1 MAALLNTVVRS
12 VATIARSFD
21 NVLFPQ
27 HCLLSGLPLAPEDE
41 VLPGISRQALD
52 ACAPAPDP
60 VELLLLVQRHI
71 AADDL
76 YISSFNAAWAVTDD
90 APIRHAIHAVK
101 YGNRKRLAYGLGRWV
116 GELVDESVSELVSE
130 LVDES
135 VVESGYAKD
144 LLEDSLKDSLKD
156 SLADSLKDSLAD
168 LHAVTFIPIHPA
180 RRRERGYN
188 QAELIAR
195 GVADALELPLL
206 DVMRRTRYTGTQTAL
221 SEQQRLVNLHN
232 AFSVHTPDLI
242 RNARILL
249 VDDVLTTGA
258 TLNTAAEALIAA
270 GARRVDALTVAA
282 TV

>member
-1 MAALLNTVVRS
+1 MASLLNTVVRS
-12 VATIARSFD
+12 VATIATSFD
-21 NVLFPQ
+21 NLLFPQ
-27 HCLLSGLPLAPEDE
+27 HCLLSGLPLSPEDE

-101 YGNRKRLAYGLGRWV
+101 YGNRKRLAYALGRYLAEGV
-116 GELVDESVSELVSE
+116 GEEVDEG
-130 LVDES
+130 VDEGFFEGVS
-135 VVESGYAKD
+135 RGNLHGV
-144 LLEDSLKDSLKD
+144 LLEDLHE
-156 SLADSLKDSLAD
+156 D
-168 LHAVTFIPIHPA
+168 LHEVLHEVLHVVPHSVAFIPIHPA

-195 GVADALELPLL
+195 GVADVLGLPVLN
-206 DVMRRTRYTGTQTAL
+206 VMQRTRYTGTQTAL

-270 GARRVDALTVAA
+270 GARRVDALTIAA
-282 TV
+282 TI

>member
-101 YGNRKRLAYGLGRWV
+101 YGNRKRLAYGLGRYLAEGV
-116 GELVDESVSELVSE
+116 GEGVDEGFFEGVFEGDSRGNLHGV
-130 LVDES
+130 
-135 VVESGYAKD
+135 
-144 LLEDSLKDSLKD
+144 LLEDLHEVLHVVP
-156 SLADSLKDSLAD
+156 
-168 LHAVTFIPIHPA
+168 HAVTFIPIHPA

-195 GVADALELPLL
+195 GVADALGLPLL

-282 TV
+282 TI